1 MITGSIVALV
11 TPMSPNG
18 EVDSEAL
25 SKLIEYHIDSGTS
38 ALGIA
43 GTTGESATLTMKE
56 HADVIRFAVEC
67 AADRIPVIAG
77 TGSNSTHEA
86 IELTV
91 AAAEAGAH
99 SVLLVTPY
107 YNRPPQEGLY
117 QHFQAIAKKVEL
129 PMILYSI
136 PGRCHVSIEVPTVK
150 RLAQACPHIVGI
162 KEAGG
167 DADRVSQLRQAMGP
181 EFTILSGDDG
191 LTLPFMSVGAEG
203 VISVAS
209 NVIPEPMVAM
219 VRACQ
224 EGRFFDALG
233 IHERFHPFFKA
244 LFIETNPVPVKEA
257 LHLRG
262 ALQREWRLPLVG
274 MHPDNLGQLVQ
285 VMKSLELV

>member
-117 QHFQAIAKKVEL
+117 QHFRQVAGSVNI
-129 PMILYSI
+129 PIILYNV
-136 PGRCHVSIEVPTVK
+136 PGRTGVDLSNDTVMRLSEVGNINGLKDATGDVARGADLIA
-150 RLAQACPHIVGI
+150 RLPDTFAVY
-162 KEAGG
+162 
-167 DADRVSQLRQAMGP
+167 
-181 EFTILSGDDG
+181 SGDDATALELMRHG
-191 LTLPFMSVGAEG
+191 AKGNVSVTAN
-203 VISVAS
+203 IAAAQVAD
-209 NVIPEPMVAM
+209 VC
-219 VRACQ
+219 RL
-224 EGRFFDALG
+224 ALAG
-233 IHERFHPFFKA
+233 DFPAAAAIDSQLSALNDA
-244 LFIETNPVPVKEA
+244 LFIESNPVPVKWAMAE
-257 LHLRG
+257 LG
-262 ALQREWRLPLVG
+262 MVQEGIRLPLVTLSSDHHAALRAAMQQAG
-274 MHPDNLGQLVQ
+274 L
-285 VMKSLELV
+285 

>member
-25 SKLIEYHIDSGTS
+25 SKLIEYHIESGTS

-117 QHFQAIAKKVEL
+117 QHFCQVAGSVNI
-129 PMILYSI
+129 PIILYNV
-136 PGRCHVSIEVPTVK
+136 PGRTGVDLSNDTVMRLSEVGNINGLKDATGDVDRGADLIA
-150 RLAQACPHIVGI
+150 RLPDTFAVY
-162 KEAGG
+162 
-167 DADRVSQLRQAMGP
+167 
-181 EFTILSGDDG
+181 SGDDATALELMRHG
-191 LTLPFMSVGAEG
+191 AKGNVSVTANIAAAQVAAVCRLALAGDFPAAA
-203 VISVAS
+203 SVNS
-209 NVIPEPMVAM
+209 
-219 VRACQ
+219 Q
-224 EGRFFDALG
+224 LSALND
-233 IHERFHPFFKA
+233 A
-244 LFIETNPVPVKEA
+244 LFIESNPVPVKWAMAE
-257 LHLRG
+257 LG
-262 ALQREWRLPLVG
+262 MVQEGIRLPLVTLSSDHHAAVRAAMQQAG
-274 MHPDNLGQLVQ
+274 L
-285 VMKSLELV
+285 

>member
-11 TPMSPNG
+11 TPMSPSG

-117 QHFQAIAKKVEL
+117 QHFCQVAGSVNI
-129 PMILYSI
+129 PIILYNV
-136 PGRCHVSIEVPTVK
+136 PGRTGVDLSNDTVMRLSEVGNINGLKDATGDVDRGADLIA
-150 RLAQACPHIVGI
+150 RLPDTFAVY
-162 KEAGG
+162 
-167 DADRVSQLRQAMGP
+167 
-181 EFTILSGDDG
+181 SGDDATALELMRHG
-191 LTLPFMSVGAEG
+191 AKGNVSVTAN
-203 VISVAS
+203 IAAAQVAD
-209 NVIPEPMVAM
+209 VC
-219 VRACQ
+219 RL
-224 EGRFFDALG
+224 ALAG
-233 IHERFHPFFKA
+233 DFPAAAAIDSQLSALNDA
-244 LFIETNPVPVKEA
+244 LFIESNPVPVKWAMAE
-257 LHLRG
+257 LG
-262 ALQREWRLPLVG
+262 MVQEGIRLPLVTLSSDHHAALRAAMQQAG
-274 MHPDNLGQLVQ
+274 L
-285 VMKSLELV
+285 

>member
-117 QHFQAIAKKVEL
+117 QHFCQVAGSVNI
-129 PMILYSI
+129 PIILYNV
-136 PGRCHVSIEVPTVK
+136 PGRTGVDLSNDTVMRLSEVGNINGLKDATGDVARGADLIA
-150 RLAQACPHIVGI
+150 RLPDTFAVY
-162 KEAGG
+162 
-167 DADRVSQLRQAMGP
+167 
-181 EFTILSGDDG
+181 SGDDATALELMRHG
-191 LTLPFMSVGAEG
+191 AKGNVSVTAN
-203 VISVAS
+203 IAAAQVAA
-209 NVIPEPMVAM
+209 VC
-219 VRACQ
+219 RL
-224 EGRFFDALG
+224 ALAG
-233 IHERFHPFFKA
+233 DFPAAAAIDSQLSALNDA
-244 LFIETNPVPVKEA
+244 LFIESNPVPVKWAMAE
-257 LHLRG
+257 LG
-262 ALQREWRLPLVG
+262 IVQEGIRLPLVTLSSDHHAALRAAMQQAG
-274 MHPDNLGQLVQ
+274 L
-285 VMKSLELV
+285 